1 MNLRNSASSLSLE
14 KALRRVNITKGMIMR
29 LAKFAIGA
37 MALACVAMPIPA
49 AAQFDAM
56 EGAAEK
62 RSGQGLVQ
70 ACQADQGAP
79 TSWCAAY
86 LMGIADTLT
95 AFGQGGHKGGL
106 CGATYQINDLTEIF
120 LTWIHKHPQFLE
132 MDMLAGAS
140 LALRE
145 RWPCR

>member
-1 MNLRNSASSLSLE
+1 
-14 KALRRVNITKGMIMR
+14 MR
-29 LAKFAIGA
+29 LAKLAMGT
-37 MALACVAMPIPA
+37 MALAYAAMPIPA
-49 AAQFDAM
+49 AAQLDAM

-62 RSGQGLVQ
+62 RSGQWLVE

-86 LMGIADTLT
+86 LMGVADTLT
-95 AFGQGGHKGGL
+95 AFGEGGHKGGL

-120 LTWIHKHPQFLE
+120 LTWMRKHPQFLGI
-132 MDMLAGAS
+132 DMLAGAS